1 MSFTKLAN
9 KKRPNAILVELV
21 SSIGHTQGK
30 ALDLGAGPLVES
42 QFLLESG
49 YEVDAVDK
57 DPASADVASKINN
70 KKFEFFAENIV
81 DFNFKKE
88 KYDLAISLLTL
99 PFIQPEAF
107 NNVFERLISSVKAGG
122 YIYVSLFGDRDDWA
136 RTQSA
141 MTFLTKQK
149 IVELFKSFEIIQFI
163 EEEEEG
169 QTVRGGIKKWH
180 IFSIVAKKL

>member
-21 SSIGHTQGK
+21 SSMGHEQGK

-42 QFLLESG
+42 QFLLESE

-57 DPASADVASKINN
+57 DPASANIAREINN
-70 KKFEFFAENIV
+70 KKFKFFAQNIV
-81 DFNFKKE
+81 DFDFKKE
-88 KYDLAISLLTL
+88 KYDLVVSLLTL

-107 NNVFERLISSVKAGG
+107 NDVFERLVSSVKTGG

-136 RTQSA
+136 KTQSK

-149 IVELFKSFEIIQFI
+149 TEGLFKSFEIIQFI

-169 QTVRGGIKKWH
+169 KTVRGDIKKWH